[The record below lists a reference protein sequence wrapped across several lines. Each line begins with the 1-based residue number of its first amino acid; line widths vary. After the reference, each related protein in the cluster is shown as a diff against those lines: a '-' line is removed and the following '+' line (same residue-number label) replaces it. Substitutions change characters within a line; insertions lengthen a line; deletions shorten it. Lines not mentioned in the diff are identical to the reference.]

1 MTQPGWNQSYGSQ
14 QSGYNGAQYPPQ
26 YSNQQ
31 YGQSRGYSQNQQQYA
46 YAQNQPGSGNNTNE
60 YPKNERPG
68 SEPSEPKNTVLVWS
82 LQRLYWHLLSALA

>member
-1 MTQPGWNQSYGSQ
+1 MTQPGWNQSYGGQ

-82 LQRLYWHLLSALA
+82 LPRLYWHLL